1 LRSIVTNMSVCVSLS
16 ARISPEP
23 HARPLP
29 NLLCLLP
36 MSVARSSSGLLTIGR
51 IAYRREGVD
60 GSAQRERSVI
70 YDCLVLVASK
80 SDCCRLLSAVI
91 ERVVEEN
98 RGCHVHSAWRPSS
111 WASARILVCLY
122 EAVCVTVEYYVTLT
136 E

>member
-1 LRSIVTNMSVCVSLS
+1 MDASNPCPTLLRPRDQLRSIVTNMPVCVSLS

-23 HARPLP
+23 HAGPLP
-29 NLLCLLP
+29 NFLCMLP

-80 SDCCRLLSAVI
+80 SVCCRLLSAVI

-98 RGCHVHSAWRPSS
+98 RVPCTFGLAAITLGIGPHSSLL
-111 WASARILVCLY
+111 I
-122 EAVCVTVEYYVTLT
+122 
-136 E
+136 